1 MRPIANMNE
10 EDLIA
15 IIDHV
20 QTELSCVLASTGFGN
35 QEKDRL
41 RTLNNYLYETLK
53 MYKPDV
59 Y

>member
-1 MRPIANMNE
+1 MNE

-15 IIDHV
+15 IIDYA

-53 MYKPDV
+53 KYKPDA
-59 Y
+59 YC